1 MKKEFFYSSNKKF
14 TQLATKQLQ
23 EKNKTDVKCDSAP
36 KKDIFLEF
44 ANLLTCQKFSL
55 FLCFKLFYNFLLM
68 ALNSLDH
75 EIPQQHLELLQQIQ
89 VNHDEAYLYISQG
102 LSYQEHDEY
111 NLACDMY
118 TKGLEK
124 INKALSIRCD
134 LEYCIGPKW
143 EHARTLQEKMERS
156 AEMVRSQL
164 RGLSK
169 NKNVPVYTPPEPNEM
184 PPSYDEACGHEVVT
198 SQRRSSYPGNS
209 FESNGSIYTNGQR
222 RMSSEVVN
230 LFCIPGD
237 VQIFFV
243 SHDGSVSAPNSPDS
257 LNIYQFVDKE
267 NAPDIRPP
275 AWLQI
280 GNWTYPLIPG
290 QSPALESG
298 YGAFLFPNVGIGRDS
313 AVGVILPPCVTQ
325 EQRAQFL
332 ELLNQLTALKGE
344 KWTEPPLA
352 AEGFKKE
359 EGAKSTL
366 SETISRGLVT
376 GAEYLSA
383 GIVKG
388 AHISSDLIHKGATK
402 ARQKIQPEISPV
414 TVDPRI
420 KEGLKIAHEASGVAL
435 KATGYLVRKLGDL
448 TLALGAHIAPH
459 IREQGAKLL
468 TSTFKSDP
476 KEAQDTIDGVLT
488 VAAGGV
494 QGFST
499 IYMGLENAAR
509 ILASSLSSETVNIV
523 GHRYGDEAGQVVGNA
538 VFAIGNLALTTHNVH
553 SLGVKSIAK
562 RTAKDAGKAVLKDYA
577 EQVDLPKK

>member
-1 MKKEFFYSSNKKF
+1 MIRILY
-14 TQLATKQLQ
+14 LLI
-23 EKNKTDVKCDSAP
+23 TDPP

-44 ANLLTCQKFSL
+44 TNLLTCQEFSL
-55 FLCFKLFYNFLLM
+55 FLYQIFSCKFLLM
-68 ALNSLDH
+68 ALNSPDH
-75 EIPQQHLELLQQIQ
+75 EIPEEHLESLQQIQ

-102 LSYQEHDEY
+102 LSYQEHNKYD
-111 NLACDMY
+111 LACDMY
-118 TKGLEK
+118 AKGLEK

-134 LEYCIGPKW
+134 LEYCVGPKW
-143 EHARTLQEKMERS
+143 RHARTLQEKMERS

-164 RGLSK
+164 RGLSLK
-169 NKNVPVYTPPEPNEM
+169 NTNIPPYTPPEPNEM
-184 PPSYDEACGHEVVT
+184 PPSYDEACGHEVV
-198 SQRRSSYPGNS
+198 SLQRRSSYPGSSYERND
-209 FESNGSIYTNGQR
+209 SIATNGHH

-230 LFCIPGD
+230 LFCISSD

-243 SHDGSVSAPNSPDS
+243 SYDGSVSAPNSPDS

-313 AVGVILPPCVTQ
+313 AVGVILPPSVTP
-325 EQRAQFL
+325 EQRSQFL
-332 ELLNQLTALKGE
+332 EILNKLTALKEE
-344 KWTEPPLA
+344 KWTEPFVVQGA
-352 AEGFKKE
+352 TGKE
-359 EGAKSTL
+359 EEGTKSKL
-366 SETISRGLVT
+366 SETISRGIVT

-388 AHISSDLIHKGATK
+388 AHISSDLIHKGASK
-402 ARQKIQPEISPV
+402 ACQKIRPELSPV
-414 TVDPRI
+414 SIDPRV

-435 KATGYLVRKLGDL
+435 KATSFLVRKLGDL
-448 TLALGAHIAPH
+448 TLAL
-459 IREQGAKLL
+459 
-468 TSTFKSDP
+468 
-476 KEAQDTIDGVLT
+476 EAQDTIDGVLA

-499 IYMGLENAAR
+499 IYIGLENAAR

-523 GHRYGDEAGQVVGNA
+523 GHRYGNEAGEVVGNA
-538 VFAIGNLALTTHNVH
+538 VFAIGNLALTTHNVQ